1 MVESPSIFREIQGLL
16 KRFGRD
22 LLGLGQVRLE
32 LFVVEIQEERE
43 RWIAAFFLSLLVAAF
58 GLLAGFSLTIAVAVL
73 LWEHSPGYAL
83 LILTSVYSLA
93 AFLYYRRLAKM
104 RREWSILPETLG
116 QLQKDRECL
125 ERLLK

>member
-1 MVESPSIFREIQGLL
+1 MVEGRSILQDLHSLL

-22 LLGLGQVRLE
+22 LLGLGQIRLE
-32 LFVVEIQEERE
+32 LLVVEVQEERE
-43 RWIAAFFLSLLVAAF
+43 RWIGAFFLSLLVAAF

-83 LILTSVYSLA
+83 LILASCYALA
-93 AFLYYRRLAKM
+93 AFLYYRRLSKL
-104 RREWSILPETLG
+104 RGEWSSLPHTLE

-125 ERLLK
+125 ERWLK